1 MREQKLITTKVAGND
16 DNKELMLE
24 YYLTEK
30 ESEETKELIYG
41 ISVTKRCENQ
51 VESDVVDNI
60 SYEKQQVL
68 DLLHIISENT
78 VTPICL
84 AEVLDDLM
92 TERMYS

>member
-16 DNKELMLE
+16 DNKKLMLE

-30 ESEETKELIYG
+30 KSEETEEVIYG
-41 ISVTKRCENQ
+41 ISVTKQSDEGI
-51 VESDVVDNI
+51 ESDVVDNI
-60 SYEKQQVL
+60 SYKKEKVL
-68 DLLHIISENT
+68 DLLHILSENT

-84 AEVLDDLM
+84 AEVLDDLI